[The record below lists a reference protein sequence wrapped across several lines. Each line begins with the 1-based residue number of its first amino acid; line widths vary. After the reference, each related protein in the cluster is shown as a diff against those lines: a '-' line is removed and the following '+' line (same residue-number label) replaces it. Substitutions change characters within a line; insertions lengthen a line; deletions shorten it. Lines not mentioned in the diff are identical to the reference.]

1 MIASEA
7 ARTGTGQATPVPV
20 GKFRGMPK
28 LAALRR
34 ISPPGERAI
43 ANFAGDLPTGD
54 LPIGDIIPPRLG
66 IFGGG
71 DIIPPR
77 LGIFGGGDIIP
88 PRHGIFGAGDV
99 TGVPY
104 PHSAV
109 RLATRRT
116 GESTRMAA
124 PMSRGT
130 AFEAKTAAKLVGEE
144 STCMAA
150 SGHTTALGP
159 GRYT

>member
-77 LGIFGGGDIIP
+77 
-88 PRHGIFGAGDV
+88 HGIFGAGDV

-109 RLATRRT
+109 RLETRRT
-116 GESTRMAA
+116 GESTRIAA
-124 PMSRGT
+124 PTSRDT
-130 AFEAKTAAKLVGEE
+130 APEAKAAAKLVGEE

-159 GRYT
+159 ERYV